1 MPPAEAARKPGSAGK
16 PLLFTSV
23 KIVDDAGRELPR
35 GQPGEIVVSGPTVM
49 AGYFNAE
56 RGMWSA
62 EPAADPFR
70 TPHSPFRTLN
80 TGDIG
85 YLDADGDLWLVQR
98 RSDLI
103 VTGGENVYPA
113 EVEAALREH
122 PAVEEI
128 CVVGVPDPQ
137 WGQRVAAMAAV
148 GGDVTAADLLRFAR
162 QRLAGYK
169 IPRQIH
175 LVNALPLTASGKI
188 AREQV
193 ARLLAGEPAGD
204 DAAA

>member
-23 KIVDDAGRELPR
+23 KIVDEQSRELPP

-49 AGYFNAE
+49 AGYFNPQ
-56 RGMWSA
+56 SA
-62 EPAADPFR
+62 IRNPQ
-70 TPHSPFRTLN
+70 SSIK

-85 YLDADGDLWLVQR
+85 YLDGDGDLWLVQR

-103 VTGGENVYPA
+103 VSGGENVYPA

-122 PAVEEI
+122 PAVEEV

-148 GGDVTAADLLRFAR
+148 GGEVTAADLLRFAR

-169 IPRQIH
+169 IPRQIQ

-193 ARLLAGEPAGD
+193 ARLLAGEPAGG